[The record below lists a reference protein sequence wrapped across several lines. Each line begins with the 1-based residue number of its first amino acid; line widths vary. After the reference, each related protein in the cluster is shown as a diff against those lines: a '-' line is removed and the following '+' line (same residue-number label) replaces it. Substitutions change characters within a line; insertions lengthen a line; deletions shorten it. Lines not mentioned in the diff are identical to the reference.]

1 MKTISEWL
9 RSSVAGDV
17 MSGSVMCLRPTD
29 RLADAASLFLREQI
43 TGAPVVDE
51 DGICVGIVS
60 ATDILSI
67 EEQRAEQP
75 VAAASRRDHCFDTWD
90 PGSTWWREFGKVRDD
105 IRPRLEES
113 VVEFMTRDVV
123 SVTEETPLGVVVR
136 QMVDAHVHRVLV
148 LDSARRPQGIIS
160 TMDVLAALLRAGH
173 QRHS

>member
-9 RSSVAGDV
+9 GSSHAGDI
-17 MSGSVMCLRPTD
+17 MSGSVMCLRPSD

-51 DGICVGIVS
+51 DGICVGILS
-60 ATDILSI
+60 ATDILSL
-67 EEQRAEQP
+67 EEKRCEQP
-75 VAAASRRDHCFDTWD
+75 VAAASHRQHCFDTWD
-90 PGSTWWREFGKVRDD
+90 PGSTWWREFGRIRDE

-113 VVEFMTRDVV
+113 VTEFMTRDVV
-123 SVTEETPLGVVVR
+123 SVTEDTTLGVVIR

-173 QRHS
+173 HRHL

>member
-9 RSSVAGDV
+9 GSLQASDV
-17 MSGSVMCLRPTD
+17 MTGSVLCLHPSET
-29 RLADAASLFLREQI
+29 LADAASLFLREQI

-51 DGICVGIVS
+51 HGICVGILS
-60 ATDILSI
+60 ATDILSF
-67 EEQRAEQP
+67 EEKRAEQP
-75 VAAASRRDHCFDTWD
+75 VAAAAHRPHCFDTWD
-90 PGSTWWREFGKVRDD
+90 PGSTWWREFGRIRDE
-105 IRPRLEES
+105 IRPRLDES

-123 SVTEETPLGVVVR
+123 SVTEDTSLGVVIR

-173 QRHS
+173 PRQS

>member
-9 RSSVAGDV
+9 QSTVAGDV
-17 MSGSVMCLRPTD
+17 MSGSVICLRPSD

-51 DGICVGIVS
+51 HGICIGILS
-60 ATDILSI
+60 ATDILSL
-67 EEQRAEQP
+67 EEKRNEQP
-75 VAAASRRDHCFDTWD
+75 VAASSHRDHCFDTWD
-90 PGSTWWREFGKVRDD
+90 PGSTWWREFGRVRDE

-113 VVEFMTRDVV
+113 VVEFMTHDLV
-123 SVTEETPLGVVVR
+123 SVTEDTPLGVVIR
-136 QMVDAHVHRVLV
+136 QMADAHVHRVLV